1 VLPATLLVLVFLTAN
16 MGVMVIGVAPIKAV
30 AGTVDTAFFPRVLRS
45 ITLLVISL
53 PRAAGAI
60 VGMVGES
67 WGRVIASTS
76 VFLPNVL
83 NSMTSAALAAAIMPN
98 RKALAAKIVRIDFI
112 YESTFRQGVYP
123 MISRRWAFTIYS
135 FCLFNKRLG
144 FKNLIYQS
152 KTRVMIRK

>member
-1 VLPATLLVLVFLTAN
+1 

-67 WGRVIASTS
+67 WGREIASTWG
-76 VFLPNVL
+76 FLPNVL

-98 RKALAAKIVRIDFI
+98 RKAVAVKIIRIDFI
-112 YESTFRQGVYP
+112 MNLLSERVY
-123 MISRRWAFTIYS
+123 T
-135 FCLFNKRLG
+135 L
-144 FKNLIYQS
+144 
-152 KTRVMIRK
+152 